1 MGMGGMMGGNA
12 GFMPQPQLQQGGIDK
27 GKGREVSWES
37 QFDQYAEVAKEAS
50 KEGTEKPAEV
60 VEEEELKA
68 KVVDELEE

>member
-50 KEGTEKPAEV
+50 KEETEKPAEV